1 MKEKAVLNPLTFLVQ
16 NRQQFTGI
24 DRKSL
29 EEEIILYTLVIELGR
44 KAYLPVD
51 LRSNLR
57 FFRLEWSKCFD
68 LFGHGLLVYKH
79 TQNQFNESSLNIN
92 NSFFFKQN
100 YNNFN
105 CLMRLK
111 YGKHQSNLSQDIE
124 RSLSFQTK
132 LAQISNVWR
141 NVQGLFRFITARC
154 KSQFRALENLH
165 LIKRNI
171 PTLKPLF

>member
-1 MKEKAVLNPLTFLVQ
+1 MKEKAVLNPLTLLVQ
-16 NRQQFTGI
+16 HRQQFTGI

-29 EEEIILYTLVIELGR
+29 EEEEIIQYTLVIELGR

-68 LFGHGLLVYKH
+68 LFGHGRLVCKH
-79 TQNQFNESSLNIN
+79 TKLVNESILNIN
-92 NSFFFKQN
+92 KSVFFFKHN

-111 YGKHQSNLSQDIE
+111 YGKHQSNLSTE
-124 RSLSFQTK
+124 TKRS
-132 LAQISNVWR
+132 
-141 NVQGLFRFITARC
+141 
-154 KSQFRALENLH
+154 
-165 LIKRNI
+165 
-171 PTLKPLF
+171 